1 MVVFLLCLIVAI
13 LLFGSSKVLGAF
25 GKILG
30 FIVFVIGLGFLSS
43 ITGFDAKDIFGIFLL
58 LILAIC
64 AYLAIF
70 HPEQWK
76 EMEKQRKLEE
86 ARKREGKS

>member
-13 LLFGSSKVLGAF
+13 LLFGSTKVLGAF

-30 FIVFVIGLGFLSS
+30 LIVFTIGIGFLSNV
-43 ITGFDAKDIFGIFLL
+43 TGLDGMDIFGIFLL
-58 LILAIC
+58 LLLAIC

-76 EMEKQRKLEE
+76 EMEKQRKLEG